1 MKYSKELEYIIECA
15 LTELIELKKKETGPF
30 RENLVESYYQI
41 YMELEKENN
50 NDWEN
55 MKLECHKGHK
65 IPRKRV
71 IIIIEFQE
79 PRILSWKRKVG

>member
-1 MKYSKELEYIIECA
+1 
-15 LTELIELKKKETGPF
+15 
-30 RENLVESYYQI
+30 
-41 YMELEKENN
+41 
-50 NDWEN
+50 

-79 PRILSWKRKVG
+79 PRILS